1 MNRPAHSGV
10 LALVIAVMLTAC
22 SRHVVIE
29 PEMVGTRNQSDWT
42 INSVPTSAPTS
53 TPPNSTAPN
62 EVLLPPPPNDPH

>member
-1 MNRPAHSGV
+1 MNRPAHSGF

-42 INSVPTSAPTS
+42 IDSAPTSAPAS
-53 TPPNSTAPN
+53 TPPNSTAPS
-62 EVLLPPPPNDPH
+62 EALLPPPPNAPP